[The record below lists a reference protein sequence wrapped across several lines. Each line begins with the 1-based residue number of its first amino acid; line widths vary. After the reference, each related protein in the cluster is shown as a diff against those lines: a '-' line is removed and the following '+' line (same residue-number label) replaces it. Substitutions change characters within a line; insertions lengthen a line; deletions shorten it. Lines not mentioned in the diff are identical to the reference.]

1 MKNLRENKG
10 ITLVAL
16 VITIIILI
24 ILSGIS
30 IAELTGNGLL
40 SRAIEAKLEVKRSQI
55 SEWLN
60 LKLVEEQSK
69 HTQGTTE
76 EIIEATRKNINYN
89 IGELEELGKDI
100 KIPENISTEEN
111 GKEVEAYFYVE
122 VDKDVYKVCLEGVAF
137 IGESGK
143 LPPEIEITKITST
156 TNSITVEVT
165 TTRNEGGNIEY
176 CIKSEDEDDTKYKKA
191 KKDST
196 ETNYIFTGL
205 EQNKTYNIKIIAIA
219 KNGQKAEVTTTEKVG
234 SVTEIKQGDITFTL
248 NPSGW
253 TKGNVTVTAQVK
265 SGVDI
270 TGFTLQTSKDGTN
283 YTSTATQTFT
293 TNGTMY
299 ARVIDSTEQY
309 KGIATRDIESIDT
322 TKPVVTAATATT
334 NSLTF
339 TAKDTAGTNEQASG
353 IIGYAI
359 TKSTTTPTSF
369 TSVTNTKEITNKTVS
384 QTTAGEKIVQ
394 GTTYYVWVKDEAE
407 NISASKST
415 STKTVTEI
423 KQGDIIF
430 TLNPRGWTNGSV
442 TVTAQVKEGIDTT
455 GFTLQTSK
463 DGTNYTSTANQT
475 FITNGTIYARL
486 IDSTGQ
492 YKGIATRD
500 IENIEKTAP
509 TISLGANFN
518 TTYSKTQSVEV
529 ILADNESGLA
539 NEINVKYGWSTSY
552 TTEPT
557 TYTTVKINSD
567 GEKSKTFT
575 AVGSGY
581 TGQYYLWV
589 VPITVKDVA
598 GNSNETKVISSGAF
612 AFDNT
617 APTITSL
624 TKSDVNWS
632 GSTGTVTLTASA
644 KEKETQII
652 AYKFTTDGN
661 ITALSDNWSFI
672 TPPSSETTQTMDVS
686 IGTVWYFYVS
696 DKLGNISK
704 TSIDLVPHPS
714 YGTTIQSNYSNIYIS
729 DNPQQAVNGTN
740 NRDTYYAG
748 NYNKMNAMLDNIKA
762 IDERIDTGE
771 QNTGAWLSRI
781 YSGTNTNTLSSNV
794 SNRWICVRFRGGG
807 STRGVSISNFKINFS
822 NGSVLTIKEA
832 VDNKYIEPLV
842 LYQSAE
848 AISSYKWNNIDNIIT
863 GGSTEIADYPGAYI
877 IFKAKDK
884 PIKSITF
891 TTNKD
896 WHEANDGIGIYKIKE
911 NYEFSI
917 APF

>member
-1 MKNLRENKG
+1 MRNVRENKG

-16 VITIIILI
+16 VVTIIILI
-24 ILSGIS
+24 ILAGIS

-40 SRAIEAKLEVKRSQI
+40 SRAIEAKLEAKRSQI

-69 HTQGTTE
+69 HTQGTAE
-76 EIIEATRKNINYN
+76 EIIEATRINIKYN
-89 IGELEELGKDI
+89 QSELEELGKDI

-111 GKEVEAYFYVE
+111 GKIVEAYFYVE
-122 VDKDVYKVCLEGVAF
+122 VDKDVYKVCLEGVVF

-143 LPPEIEITKITST
+143 LPPGIEITKITST

-165 TTRNEGGNIEY
+165 TTRNEGGKIEY
-176 CIKSEDEDDTKYKKA
+176 YIKSEDETKYEHKVTI
-191 KKDST
+191 T
-196 ETNYIFTGL
+196 ETMYTFTGL
-205 EQNKTYNIKIIAIA
+205 EQNKTYNIKIVAIA
-219 KNGQKAEVTTTEKVG
+219 ENGKKAEVTTTKTVG
-234 SVTEIKQGDITFTL
+234 SVTEIK
-248 NPSGW
+248 
-253 TKGNVTVTAQVK
+253 
-265 SGVDI
+265 
-270 TGFTLQTSKDGTN
+270 
-283 YTSTATQTFT
+283 
-293 TNGTMY
+293 
-299 ARVIDSTEQY
+299 E
-309 KGIATRDIESIDT
+309 
-322 TKPVVTAATATT
+322 
-334 NSLTF
+334 
-339 TAKDTAGTNEQASG
+339 
-353 IIGYAI
+353 
-359 TKSTTTPTSF
+359 
-369 TSVTNTKEITNKTVS
+369 
-384 QTTAGEKIVQ
+384 
-394 GTTYYVWVKDEAE
+394 
-407 NISASKST
+407 
-415 STKTVTEI
+415 
-423 KQGDIIF
+423 GDIIF
-430 TLNPRGWTNGSV
+430 TFNPTGWTNGSV
-442 TVTAQVKEGIDTT
+442 TVTAQVKEGIDIT
-455 GFTLQTSK
+455 GYTLQTSK

-475 FITNGTIYARL
+475 FTTNGTIYARL
-486 IDSTGQ
+486 IDSIGQ

-500 IENIEKTAP
+500 IEKIEKTAP

-518 TTYSKTQSVEV
+518 ITYSKTQSVEV
-529 ILADNESGLA
+529 TLADSESGLA
-539 NEINVKYGWSTSY
+539 NEISVKYGWSTSY

-589 VPITVKDVA
+589 VPITVKDAA

-686 IGTVWYFYVS
+686 IGAVWYFYVS

-714 YGTTIQSNYSNIYIS
+714 YGTTIQSNYSNIYTS
-729 DNPQQAVNGTN
+729 GNSQQAVNVTSSGEK
-740 NRDTYYAG
+740 YYAG
-748 NYNKMNAMLDNIKA
+748 NYNRMIGMLENIGNVF
-762 IDERIDTGE
+762 DRIDNGV
-771 QNTGAWLSRI
+771 QNNGSSLSCV
-781 YSGTNTNTLSSNV
+781 YSGSNTNTFSSNV
-794 SNRWICVRFRGGG
+794 SNRWIIIRLRCSGY
-807 STRGVSISNFKINFS
+807 TYGVSVSNFKINFIDGTTLS
-822 NGSVLTIKEA
+822 IKEA

-842 LYQSAE
+842 LYQSA
-848 AISSYKWNNIDNIIT
+848 SSSASYIWNNMANIIT
-863 GGSTEIADYPGAYI
+863 GGTTDVANYPGAYI
-877 IFKAKDK
+877 ILKAKDL
-884 PIKSITF
+884 PIKGVTF

-896 WHEANDGIGIYKIKE
+896 WSEISDGLGVYRMKE